1 MVKFMDKKTR
11 EIIDKIEKLVYQIND
26 LVNELES
33 YVITLVM
40 MIEKNNKEKNEIIAK
55 AKDINELKKKL
66 EE

>member
-1 MVKFMDKKTR
+1 MDKKTK
-11 EIIDKIEKLVYQIND
+11 EIIEKIEKLVYQIND
-26 LVNELES
+26 LVNELEE

-40 MIEKNNKEKNEIIAK
+40 MIEKNEKEKEIITS

>member
-1 MVKFMDKKTR
+1 MVKFMDKKAK
-11 EIIDKIEKLVYQIND
+11 EIIEKIEKLVYQIND

-40 MIEKNNKEKNEIIAK
+40 MIEKNEKEKNEIIAS

>member
-1 MVKFMDKKTR
+1 MDKKAK
-11 EIIDKIEKLVYQIND
+11 EIIEKIEKLVYQIND

-40 MIEKNNKEKNEIIAK
+40 MIENVKEKNKIIAK

>member
-11 EIIDKIEKLVYQIND
+11 EIIEKIEKLVYQIND

>member
-1 MVKFMDKKTR
+1 MDKKAK
-11 EIIDKIEKLVYQIND
+11 EIIEKIEKLVYQIND

-40 MIEKNNKEKNEIIAK
+40 MIEKNEKEKNKIIAS
-55 AKDINELKKKL
+55 AKNINELKKKL

>member
-1 MVKFMDKKTR
+1 MDKKAK
-11 EIIDKIEKLVYQIND
+11 EIIEKIEKLVYQIND

-40 MIEKNNKEKNEIIAK
+40 MIENEKEKNKIIAK

>member
-1 MVKFMDKKTR
+1 MVKFMDKKAK
-11 EIIDKIEKLVYQIND
+11 EIIEKIEKLVYQIND
-26 LVNELES
+26 LVNELEG

-40 MIEKNNKEKNEIIAK
+40 MIEKNEKEKKEIIAS

>member
-1 MVKFMDKKTR
+1 MVKLMDKKAK
-11 EIIDKIEKLVYQIND
+11 EIIEKIEKLVYQIND
-26 LVNELES
+26 LVNELEG

-40 MIEKNNKEKNEIIAK
+40 MIEKNEKEKEIIAK

>member
-1 MVKFMDKKTR
+1 MDKKAK

-40 MIEKNNKEKNEIIAK
+40 MIEKNEKEKNEIIAK

>member
-1 MVKFMDKKTR
+1 MVKFMDKKAK

-40 MIEKNNKEKNEIIAK
+40 MIEKNEKEKNEIIAK
-55 AKDINELKKKL
+55 AKDINELKK
-66 EE
+66 

>member
-1 MVKFMDKKTR
+1 MDKKTR

>member
-1 MVKFMDKKTR
+1 MDKKTK
-11 EIIDKIEKLVYQIND
+11 EIIEKIEKLVYQIND

-40 MIEKNNKEKNEIIAK
+40 MIEKNEKEKEIIAK
-55 AKDINELKKKL
+55 TKDINELKKKL

>member
-1 MVKFMDKKTR
+1 MVKFIDKKVK
-11 EIIDKIEKLVYQIND
+11 EIIEKIEKLVYQIND
-26 LVNELES
+26 LVNELEG

-40 MIEKNNKEKNEIIAK
+40 MIEKNEKEKKEIIAS

>member
-1 MVKFMDKKTR
+1 MDKKAK
-11 EIIDKIEKLVYQIND
+11 EIIEKIEKLVYQIND

-40 MIEKNNKEKNEIIAK
+40 MIENEKEKNEIIAS